1 MDSQNNSPLSL
12 KFHNFYCRVYLPFI
26 IFMGCLNLLAYFT
39 YAASWNTYTSTEK
52 VMLFFSLAYDI
63 SCIYLGYLVASDLS
77 KLNYDGYKSNKLL
90 LCLFCLNSFM
100 KALFSE
106 TFATDFAATCGIA
119 FIALLINNYYNKREH
134 LFIRDETE
142 NDVSTGTIVSQLT
155 DNPSSEPSAEQTDKV
170 KIIIKRKPIK

>member
-26 IFMGCLNLLAYFT
+26 IFMGCLNLSDYF
-39 YAASWNTYTSTEK
+39 YQIALSAPISSTQL
-52 VMLFFSLAYDI
+52 VWLLFWFAYDI
-63 SCIYLGYLVASDLS
+63 CCIYLAWMVSTDLS
-77 KLNYDGYKSNKLL
+77 KLNYDGFKLNKVY
-90 LCLFCLNSFM
+90 LCVFCLNSLLRT
-100 KALFSE
+100 LFTE
-106 TFATDFAATCGIA
+106 TMGIIVSTTCGIS

-142 NDVSTGTIVSQLT
+142 NDVSTGTIASQST
-155 DNPSSEPSAEQTDKV
+155 DNPSSEPSTEQTDKV